1 MIKFKNKKSSFLN
14 SINPVLKLIILLI
27 FTILVVTIKPFNI
40 NKFFLFFLIIIFLI
54 IFNKISIKEVLVKF
68 LNVLPLLI
76 IVSISALI
84 IKNENFIL
92 VNFFNLFQFFI
103 KENFLNFLSILF
115 KSSLSI
121 SFLTIIIL
129 TTEFNLLLKS
139 LEKLYIPKIFIFT
152 IFFVLRY
159 LSLLAKEIKRIE
171 IARNSRYYGG
181 KLIQQV
187 RVFSN
192 IIAIFLLRS
201 IDRSERIYYSMLS
214 RCYDGNIKSLY
225 ELKFS
230 VKDLVFSSIFIS
242 MILLIRLI

>member
-1 MIKFKNKKSSFLN
+1 
-14 SINPVLKLIILLI
+14 
-27 FTILVVTIKPFNI
+27 
-40 NKFFLFFLIIIFLI
+40 
-54 IFNKISIKEVLVKF
+54 
-68 LNVLPLLI
+68 
-76 IVSISALI
+76 
-84 IKNENFIL
+84 
-92 VNFFNLFQFFI
+92 
-103 KENFLNFLSILF
+103 
-115 KSSLSI
+115 
-121 SFLTIIIL
+121 IIL
-129 TTEFNLLLKS
+129 TTDFNLLLKS

-152 IFFVLRY
+152 IFFVFRY
-159 LSLLAKEIKRIE
+159 LSLLTKEIKRIE

-201 IDRSERIYYSMLS
+201 FDRSERIYYSMLS

-242 MILLIRLI
+242 TILLIRLI